1 MVIGFV
7 IMMLGITVMGASV
20 IQKRNGD
27 DDDE

>member
-20 IQKRNGD
+20 IQKRNGG